1 MNGRNALFVIII
13 VIIFIGFTLFNER
26 SQAIEAFQTTGQYVV
41 CFLCVCPT
49 ETILRFA
56 EKVAVSYQVYIVCDD
71 INCQTPRNTNITFIR
86 ITDDECRRTGWTG
99 SNIAIDKVPSAWD
112 KALYYFCVKEVG
124 PAYVWFIE
132 EDVFVPNVDLLT
144 NLDKKYPD
152 ADLIAKQNVKEE
164 DDPNFDWWFDGK
176 GVLEEPLYRSLVCA
190 TRVSRKL
197 LYRLVQFVNTHRRLA
212 FIEIIFNTIV
222 FHENMTLV
230 MPEELQTI
238 IWRHNWAPEAVD
250 KHHMFHPVKDTE
262 LHDSFRDRLEQIQG
276 REN

>member
-1 MNGRNALFVIII
+1 MDGRNALFVIII

-26 SQAIEAFQTTGQYVV
+26 QQITEAFQNTGQYVV

-49 ETILRFA
+49 ETVLGFA
-56 EKVAVSYQVYIVCDD
+56 EKVANSYQVFIVCDD
-71 INCQTPRNTNITFIR
+71 INCQTPQNTKITFIR
-86 ITDDECRRTGWTG
+86 ISDDECKRTGWTG

-112 KALYYFCVKEVG
+112 KALYYFSVKEVG

-132 EDVFVPNVDLLT
+132 EDVFVPNVELLM

-152 ADLIAKQNVKEE
+152 TDLIAKQNVKEE
-164 DDPNFDWWFDGK
+164 DDPSFDWWFDGK

-190 TRVSRKL
+190 TRVSRKV
-197 LYRLVQFVNTHRRLA
+197 LYSLVHFVNTHKRLA

-222 FHENMTLV
+222 FHENMTLA

-238 IWRHNWAPEAVD
+238 IWRHNWVPEAVD

-262 LHDSFRDRLEQIQG
+262 QHDSFRDRLEQIQG